1 VISRLLTDFQF
12 QKRRLYDVTS
22 VLSAMGCCER
32 RSNDYLHWFGL
43 SQIPIVFRR
52 LQLDANANCPEA
64 NLDSIIGGLEAVA
77 IAPLT
82 VQVVMCFLAL
92 HLETID
98 IRQVSRYLSRATR
111 RHKSTLCKVYQ
122 IAHILEAAEII
133 RRSGS
138 PGQVSIAPQYFV
150 PVAIGFPAPAITPAN
165 PYSIE
170 ALLKHPDVNVEHVVQ
185 SRRAD
190 FFAEV
195 ARDAPAIADFNAH
208 RRIQGDRE

>member
-1 VISRLLTDFQF
+1 VISRLTTDFQF

-22 VLSAMGCCER
+22 VFSAIGCCER
-32 RSNDYLHWFGL
+32 RANDLLHWFGL
-43 SQIPIVFRR
+43 SQVPIVFHR
-52 LQLDANANCPEA
+52 LQWDANAHSPEA
-64 NLDSIIGGLEAVA
+64 SLDSIIGGHDAVA

-92 HLETID
+92 HLQTID

-133 RRSGS
+133 RRSGT
-138 PGQVSIAPQYFV
+138 PGQVTVEPKYFH
-150 PVAIGFPAPAITPAN
+150 PVAIGFPTPVITPAN
-165 PYSIE
+165 LYSIDS
-170 ALLKHPDVNVEHVVQ
+170 LLKHPHVDAQQVVQ
-185 SRRAD
+185 SRRAE

-195 ARDAPAIADFNAH
+195 NRDKPAVVDFNAH
-208 RRIQGDRE
+208 CRIEDEKE